1 MKPAHL
7 LLTAFA
13 IGSFFTG
20 YGQHTIVEKWRT
32 TDSIPVPES
41 VVPVPHKNELYVSLI
56 DGNGNEKDGKGGVGI
71 INKDG
76 TVKNLN
82 WVTGLNAPKGM
93 ALYKN
98 LLYVADITDLV
109 VIDVKKAQVIK
120 TIPVPGAV
128 FLNDV
133 TTDKK
138 GTVYVSDT
146 RENKI
151 YKVTNNQ
158 PEVYLEEATSA
169 NGLKSIGTDLYVLAG
184 KELWKLDQKKNKT
197 IIASGFE
204 QGGDGL
210 EPTGDGGFIVTCW
223 AGLIYH
229 VSPNGTIHKMLDVQK
244 RMNTA
249 DLAYDPITK
258 TLYVPTFNN
267 YSVVAYELK

>member
-1 MKPAHL
+1 MKPAL
-7 LLTAFA
+7 FFLSILA
-13 IGSFFTG
+13 IGCSLNS
-20 YGQHTIVEKWRT
+20 YGQHTIIQAWRT
-32 TDSIPVPES
+32 SDSIPVPES
-41 VVPVPHKNELYVSLI
+41 VLPASNRNELYVSLI
-56 DGNGNEKDGKGGVGI
+56 DGKGNEKDGKGGVGI
-71 INKDG
+71 IYKDG
-76 TVKNLN
+76 RVKNLN

-98 LLYVADITDLV
+98 RLYVADITDLV
-109 VIDVKKAQVIK
+109 VIDVKKAQVIQ
-120 TIPVPGAV
+120 TIPVPGSV

-133 TTDKK
+133 TVDKK

-151 YKVTNNQ
+151 YKVTDHR
-158 PEVYLEEATSA
+158 PEVYLEQVTGA

-184 KELWKLDQKKNKT
+184 KELWKLDARKNKT
-197 IIASGFE
+197 VIASGFE

-229 VSPNGTIHKMLDVQK
+229 VSPTGSIYKMLDVQG

-249 DLAYDPITK
+249 DLAYEASSK

-267 YSVVAYELK
+267 YSVVAFELK

>member
-1 MKPAHL
+1 MKPL
-7 LLTAFA
+7 FLFLSVFA
-13 IGSFFTG
+13 IGSLT
-20 YGQHTIVEKWRT
+20 YGQHTIVQTWRT

-41 VVPVPHKNELYVSLI
+41 VLPASGRNELYVSLI
-56 DGNGNEKDGKGGVGI
+56 DGKGTDKDGKGGVGI
-71 INKDG
+71 LYKDG
-76 TVKNLN
+76 RVKNLN

-98 LLYVADITDLV
+98 RLYVADITDLV
-109 VIDVKKAQVIK
+109 VIDVKKAQVLQ
-120 TIPVPGAV
+120 TIPIPGSV

-133 TTDKK
+133 TVDKK

-151 YKVTNNQ
+151 YKVTNHQ
-158 PEVYLEEATSA
+158 PEVYLEQATSA
-169 NGLKSIGTDLYVLAG
+169 NGLKSIGSDLYVLAG
-184 KELWKLDQKKNKT
+184 KELWKLDPKKNKT
-197 IIASGFE
+197 VIASGFE

-229 VSPNGTIHKMLDVQK
+229 VSSTGSIHKMLDVQG

-249 DLAYDPITK
+249 DLAYEASSK

-267 YSVVAYELK
+267 YSVVAFELK

>member
-1 MKPAHL
+1 MKPAL
-7 LLTAFA
+7 FFLSVLA
-13 IGSFFTG
+13 IGCSLTS
-20 YGQHTIVEKWRT
+20 YGQHTIVQKWST

-41 VVPVPHKNELYVSLI
+41 VLPVPNKNELYVSLI
-56 DGNGNEKDGKGGVGI
+56 DGKGNEKDGKGGVGI
-71 INKDG
+71 IYKDG
-76 TVKNLN
+76 RVKNLG

-93 ALYKN
+93 ALYKGR
-98 LLYVADITDLV
+98 LYVADITDLV
-109 VIDVKKAQVIK
+109 VIDVKKAQVLQ
-120 TIPVPGAV
+120 TIPVPGSV

-133 TTDKK
+133 TVDKK

-151 YKVTNNQ
+151 YKVTNNR
-158 PEVYLEEATSA
+158 PELYLEQATSA

-184 KELWKLDQKKNKT
+184 KELWKLDAHKNKT
-197 IIASGFE
+197 VIASGFE

-229 VSPNGTIHKMLDVQK
+229 VSPTGSIHKMRDVQG

-249 DLAYDPITK
+249 DLAYEASSK

-267 YSVVAYELK
+267 YSVVAFELK